1 MYHLQFMVTCDV
13 TDEASCA
20 LGTEV
25 ITRHLEGKQLIP
37 KVRQRQ
43 SWWGWWYPETST
55 LGWQVSRG
63 TKTHCQ
69 ESHNLSRQQA
79 SYTTWREWQGIFKP
93 AYKTCGYKIFLCQR
107 NGQGLA
113 HERNC
118 GLFLRQTLSGG
129 LFHTMIPSWLSP
141 LEIAMGHQVM
151 KAYLRSL
158 PMFASKVPEVCWML
172 TWKQTYRTNWMVTRW
187 IAKLKKNTFKGLNK
201 Q

>member
-93 AYKTCGYKIFLCQR
+93 AYKTCGYTIFLCQR
-107 NGQGLA
+107 KWSRTCPRKKLWPISPPNPFRGTFPHHASIMIISTG
-113 HERNC
+113 NC
-118 GLFLRQTLSGG
+118 DGA
-129 LFHTMIPSWLSP
+129 PSNEGIST
-141 LEIAMGHQVM
+141 I
-151 KAYLRSL
+151 S
-158 PMFASKVPEVCWML
+158 SNVC
-172 TWKQTYRTNWMVTRW
+172 
-187 IAKLKKNTFKGLNK
+187 F
-201 Q
+201 